1 MSAQKLQCLQN
12 RLARAVTLKTDFLQQ
27 PRKETTNLGVVIAKV
42 LVVVVVILAT
52 QSGDGCDVSLQLLS
66 RDSRKNSGA

>member
-1 MSAQKLQCLQN
+1 MAAQKLQCLQKQV
-12 RLARAVTLKTDFLQQ
+12 R
-27 PRKETTNLGVVIAKV
+27 PRGYPQNGLPSAAWKETANLAVVIAKV

-52 QSGDGCDVSLQLLS
+52 QSGDGWDVFLQLLS